1 MMPNWNR
8 RAFLAGAVGTALG
21 GSSRPGRAGEEA
33 MSADSVFEL
42 RQYTLHRGQR
52 DTLITLFESAFV
64 EPQNALGARVIG
76 TLRDLDD
83 PDRFVWI
90 RGFRDMR
97 SRREALDA
105 FYTGPVWQAN
115 RAAANATIL
124 DSDNVLL
131 LQLAGSV
138 AIFATAAA
146 SSGGTG
152 GIIGATI
159 YYLDSTDARQ
169 FAQFFEQ
176 TMLPHVA
183 ELGVQPIA
191 RLFTQ
196 EAPNDYPR
204 LLIREHD
211 RTFVWFAQWANV
223 RDEAAFV
230 AAFSSL
236 SGWRDAA
243 PDAVLPALMR
253 KPERLR
259 LLPTAGSAL
268 R

>member
-1 MMPNWNR
+1 MPPCSN
-8 RAFLAGAVGTALG
+8 
-21 GSSRPGRAGEEA
+21 
-33 MSADSVFEL
+33 
-42 RQYTLHRGQR
+42 
-52 DTLITLFESAFV
+52 
-64 EPQNALGARVIG
+64 
-76 TLRDLDD
+76 
-83 PDRFVWI
+83 
-90 RGFRDMR
+90 
-97 SRREALDA
+97 
-105 FYTGPVWQAN
+105 
-115 RAAANATIL
+115 
-124 DSDNVLL
+124 SDNVLL
-131 LQLAGSV
+131 LQPAGSV
-138 AIFATAAA
+138 ATFATAAA

-159 YYLDSTDARQ
+159 YYLDSTDASQ

-191 RLFTQ
+191 RLFTE
-196 EAPNDYPR
+196 EAPNDYRR
-204 LLIREHD
+204 LPIREHD
-211 RTFVWFAQWANV
+211 RTFVWFARWVNL

-236 SGWRDAA
+236 SGWRDSA
-243 PDAVLPALMR
+243 PDAVLPASMR

>member
-1 MMPNWNR
+1 VQSEAQGPWR
-8 RAFLAGAVGTALG
+8 RFASASTATVVL
-21 GSSRPGRAGEEA
+21 
-33 MSADSVFEL
+33 
-42 RQYTLHRGQR
+42 
-52 DTLITLFESAFV
+52 DTF
-64 EPQNALGARVIG
+64 ARRV
-76 TLRDLDD
+76 T
-83 PDRFVWI
+83 PC
-90 RGFRDMR
+90 
-97 SRREALDA
+97 
-105 FYTGPVWQAN
+105 
-115 RAAANATIL
+115 
-124 DSDNVLL
+124 
-131 LQLAGSV
+131 
-138 AIFATAAA
+138 
-146 SSGGTG
+146 TG

-159 YYLDSTDARQ
+159 YYLDGTDARQ

-191 RLFTQ
+191 RLFTE

-204 LLIREHD
+204 LPVREHD
-211 RTFVWFAQWANV
+211 RTFVWFARWANV

-236 SGWRDAA
+236 SDWRDSA
-243 PDAVLPALMR
+243 PDAVLPGLMR